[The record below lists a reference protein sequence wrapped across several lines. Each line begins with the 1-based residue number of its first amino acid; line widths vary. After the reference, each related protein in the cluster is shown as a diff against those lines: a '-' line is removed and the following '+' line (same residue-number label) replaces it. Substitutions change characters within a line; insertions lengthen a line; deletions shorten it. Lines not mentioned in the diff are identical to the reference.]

1 MTTHR
6 LLNTALF
13 ALMLALFTLG
23 QLLDGPSE
31 HNTEMSQA
39 ADLLQAQKQQDAAL
53 RRDLAAAQQC
63 REQHGE
69 ASFTWN
75 SHNQLVCI
83 PRRGKATIQLAQVQQ

>member
-1 MTTHR
+1 MTAHR
-6 LLNTALF
+6 IVNASLF
-13 ALMLALFTLG
+13 ALLLVFFAIG
-23 QLLDGPSE
+23 QLLDGPSD
-31 HNTEMSQA
+31 HNTEMAQA
-39 ADLLQAQKQQDAAL
+39 ADLMQAQQEQDATL

-83 PRRGKATIQLAQVQQ
+83 PRKGKATIQLAQVQQ

>member
-1 MTTHR
+1 MINR
-6 LLNTALF
+6 LYNWGPVLAIVALYIV
-13 ALMLALFTLG
+13 AAH
-23 QLLDGPSE
+23 LDGPDDLS
-31 HNTEMSQA
+31 TAQAIAADAQA
-39 ADLLQAQKQQDAAL
+39 AQHQGDAAL

-83 PRRGKATIQLAQVQQ
+83 PRKGKATIQLAQVQQ